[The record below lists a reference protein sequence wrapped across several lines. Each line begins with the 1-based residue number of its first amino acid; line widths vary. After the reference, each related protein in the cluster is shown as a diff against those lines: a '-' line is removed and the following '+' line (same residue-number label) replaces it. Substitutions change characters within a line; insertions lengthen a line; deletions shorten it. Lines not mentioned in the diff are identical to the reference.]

1 VSSRTSP
8 RRSGRSLRPLSIAT
22 ILALPLALV
31 LVFFY
36 APIEAEE
43 GFLQKIFYLH
53 VPLAIVTL
61 CGFVIGG
68 LLAIA
73 HLRTRDRQWD
83 LRSYVAIH
91 MSLIFGIGTLI
102 TGSIWARGSWGHW
115 WVWSEPTLVSFLII
129 MLLYATYQPLR
140 FAIEDPER
148 QARYASVFAIVAGAF
163 VPMNFLAVR
172 LSSSYLHP
180 RVLGSSSNL
189 PPKMAFTFLVSLVAI
204 ALLFATLCS
213 YELLAKRTRMLL
225 KARSR
230 TLGFQGSPTT
240 ARSAP
245 ARDRPASIPAPAS
258 LASTPPR

>member
-1 VSSRTSP
+1 
-8 RRSGRSLRPLSIAT
+8 LSIAT
-22 ILALPLALV
+22 IAAIPIALV

-68 LLAIA
+68 LLAIV
-73 HLRTRDRQWD
+73 HLRTRDRNWD

-91 MSLIFGIGTLI
+91 MSLIFGVGTLI

-115 WVWSEPTLVSFLII
+115 WVWSEPTLVSFLIV

-172 LSSSYLHP
+172 LSTQYLHP

-204 ALLFATLCS
+204 SLLFATLCS
-213 YELLAKRTRMLL
+213 YELTAKRTRMLL

-230 TLGFQGSPTT
+230 TLGFPGSTAT
-240 ARSAP
+240 ARPAP
-245 ARDRPASIPAPAS
+245 ARDRPAPSPAS